1 MSNRTHP
8 VPKTDRERRLRYVQM
23 QRVAAGEIDVPEDPA
38 ACARRPT
45 TRAQRRRICEV
56 LALEAGVPVPT
67 WGAARGK
74 PEPIDDGPLKAA
86 WHRVQSERVDSYAA
100 YDIALEKRGSRA
112 RCTRCGETLMD
123 VPHGMVGVTPS
134 ALYVMHF
141 QRTGCR

>member
-8 VPKTDRERRLRYVQM
+8 IPKTDRERRLRYVQM

-56 LALEAGVPVPT
+56 LALEAGLPVPT
-67 WGAARGK
+67 WGTARGK

-86 WHRVQSERVDSYAA
+86 WHRVQSERATATRRTTSPWRSAA
-100 YDIALEKRGSRA
+100 AARGA
-112 RCTRCGETLMD
+112 RGAER
-123 VPHGMVGVTPS
+123 P
-134 ALYVMHF
+134 
-141 QRTGCR
+141 